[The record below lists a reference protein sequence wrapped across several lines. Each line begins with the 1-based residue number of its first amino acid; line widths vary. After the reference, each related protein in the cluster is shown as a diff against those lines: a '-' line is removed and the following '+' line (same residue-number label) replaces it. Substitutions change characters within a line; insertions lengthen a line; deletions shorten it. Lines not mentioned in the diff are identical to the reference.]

1 MIGKVL
7 GDRYE
12 IIEKIGGGG
21 MALVYKAK
29 CRLLN
34 RFVAIK
40 ILRAEFTEDEEFV
53 KKFKRE
59 AQAAASLSHPNIV
72 GIYDVGIENGIHY
85 IVMEYVK
92 GQTLKD
98 LIKSKGSLGI
108 DQATN
113 LAIQISSAIEHAH
126 KNHIVHRD
134 IKSHNILIREDNS
147 VKVTDFGIARAV
159 SSCTITN
166 TGNIIGSVHYFSP
179 EQARGGYTDE
189 KSDIYSLGVVMYE
202 MVTGMLPFEG
212 ESPIAIALKHI
223 QEIPVKPA
231 QLNTRIPR
239 SIEDIILK
247 CMEKEVSRRYDNA
260 VDIINDLK
268 QSMVMPNGSFVKRQP
283 AYTDESTKVLEP
295 IKNIGVT
302 LKNDTINDIKDEEPY
317 YDKSDDSAEIAP
329 VSKRK
334 SKTLAISMVLGGLI
348 LAVVVFGAFM
358 LLRGMFSVD
367 EVVVPDI
374 TNMTETEALEKLKSM
389 GLFMEVVQRVHN
401 TEYADG
407 TIISQDPEAKE
418 KNKVTN
424 PVKVVISKGPMPVK
438 VPDLRGK
445 NYDEV
450 KLILEKMNLVE
461 GEFTQVYHEYP
472 YGVVVDQKITPGLE
486 VAEGTVIDYVI
497 SMGPEKFIM
506 PDYVGQNIDTVKDDL
521 ALNEIIIQNQFE
533 EYSNEYEAGVVINQ
547 SIKPGTEVSRKSLI
561 DLTVSLGKEPEK
573 STEFSLKVPLP
584 SGLEGAKITVF
595 KVQGDQKDKIYE
607 NFHDSKDS
615 PLMIPV
621 SGSGKVTFEVYING
635 TLHGTESHDFGQ

>member
-12 IIEKIGGGG
+12 IIERIGGGG

-40 ILRAEFTEDEEFV
+40 ILRSEFTEDEEFV

-72 GIYDVGIENGIHY
+72 GIYDVGIEDGIHY

-98 LIKSKGSLGI
+98 LIKSKAALSV
-108 DQATN
+108 DQATS
-113 LAIQISSAIEHAH
+113 LGVQISSAIEHAH

-223 QEIPVKPA
+223 QEEPVKPS
-231 QLNTRIPR
+231 QLNSRVPR
-239 SIEDIILK
+239 SIEDIVLK
-247 CMEKEVSRRYDNA
+247 CMEKDVSRRYNSA
-260 VDIINDLK
+260 GDIISDLR
-268 QSMVMPNGSFVKRQP
+268 QSLVMPNGSFVKRQ
-283 AYTDESTKVLEP
+283 ASYTDENTRVLEP
-295 IKNIGVT
+295 IKISPTLPRADANIESRAT
-302 LKNDTINDIKDEEPY
+302 ESNLISSQDMNEAP
-317 YDKSDDSAEIAP
+317 IANE
-329 VSKRK
+329 KK
-334 SKTLAISMVLGGLI
+334 SKSIVVGIVLSALLLAML
-348 LAVVVFGAFM
+348 VFGGFLYIRS
-358 LLRGMFSVD
+358 LLSVD

-374 TNMTETEALEKLKSM
+374 TNMTEIAAKDTLKEL
-389 GLFMEVVQRVHN
+389 GLFMEVVERVHN
-401 TEYADG
+401 TDYEDG
-407 TIISQDPEAKE
+407 SIISQDPKPNS

-424 PVKVVISKGPMPVK
+424 PIKVVISKGPMK
-438 VPDLRGK
+438 VDVPMLISR

-450 KLILEKMNLVE
+450 KLILDKVNLVE
-461 GEFTQVYHEYP
+461 GEFTQKYSDFP
-472 YGVVVDQKITPGLE
+472 FGVVVDQSITAG
-486 VAEGTVIDYVI
+486 VKVDEGTVIDYVI
-497 SMGPEKFIM
+497 SMGPEKFIV
-506 PDYVGQNIDTVKDDL
+506 PNYVGQNIIAVRDDL
-521 ALNEIIIQNQFE
+521 IANEIIIQNTTRDYSD
-533 EYSNEYEAGVVINQ
+533 EYPIDTVIMQ

-561 DLTVSLGKEPEK
+561 DLTVSLGKKPEEAK
-573 STEFSLKVPLP
+573 SFYLSIPLP
-584 SGLEGAKITVF
+584 SGLEDAKITVF
-595 KVQGDQKDKIYE
+595 KVQGDERAKIYE
-607 NFHDSKDS
+607 NYHDSKDS
-615 PLMIPV
+615 PIMKPE
-621 SGSGKVTFEVYING
+621 SGRGLVTYEVYING
-635 TLHGTESHDFGQ
+635 TLHGTVQKDFGQ